1 MLLFWIM
8 IYIKIHATFMIR
20 AGFCGSAMVFEA
32 LVSRG
37 STSSVHTSQTE
48 FLQHNLTTSETQGT
62 CVHDPIFMITNLCHN
77 HMKTFHFTLVLSWQG
92 ENFRT
97 RASQSHC
104 RQQRADSKLFFWRV
118 LVLSFSWGG
127 GWLLSR
133 RWCSCTAGGIM
144 TDWLLKAHR
153 SDFYCLCISGLMD
166 VLI

>member
-1 MLLFWIM
+1 MLFILLYCYHMLLFWIM

-62 CVHDPIFMITNLCHN
+62 WVHDPILMITNLCHN
-77 HMKTFHFTLVLSWQG
+77 HMETFHFTLVLSWQG

-104 RQQRADSKLFFWRV
+104 RQQRADSKLFFLEGVGIKFFLRWWMIA
-118 LVLSFSWGG
+118 LEKMMFLHSW
-127 GWLLSR
+127 WNYDR
-133 RWCSCTAGGIM
+133 
-144 TDWLLKAHR
+144 
-153 SDFYCLCISGLMD
+153 
-166 VLI
+166 LITEST